1 MKKFLKNKSQP
12 FARGI
17 STDYSA
23 EETKPRNFVMNTLSS
38 EKEEQNGYEEVKPSH
53 CYSVRISKS
62 QEKAQ

>member
-23 EETKPRNFVMNTLSS
+23 EETKPRNFIMNILSS
-38 EKEEQNGYEEVKPSH
+38 EKEEQNG
-53 CYSVRISKS
+53 
-62 QEKAQ
+62 